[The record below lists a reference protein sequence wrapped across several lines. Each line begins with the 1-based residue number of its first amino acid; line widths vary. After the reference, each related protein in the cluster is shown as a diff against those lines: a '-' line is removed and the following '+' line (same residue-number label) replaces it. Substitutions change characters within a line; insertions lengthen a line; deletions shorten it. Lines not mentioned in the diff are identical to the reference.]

1 METQTATTRHWTSFG
16 EHAHFAEPNRT
27 LQQPSDQTIPHR
39 ALHPINHSRSMD
51 GRVPKRFTSASSC
64 INCCTA
70 SDGVVACLPSLRRSS
85 RGCPTFFNTI
95 SRFLFS
101 VDFHASGSGGLQ
113 VFNLIK
119 PSHWK
124 RSPEGVSICSASV
137 DLLLMN
143 RLANACNL
151 IVAHGD

>member
-95 SRFLFS
+95 SRFILGRFSRLGQRRPSSLQSNKAITLEKVTRGCIDLFR
-101 VDFHASGSGGLQ
+101 FGR
-113 VFNLIK
+113 FI
-119 PSHWK
+119 
-124 RSPEGVSICSASV
+124 
-137 DLLLMN
+137 
-143 RLANACNL
+143 ANESSC
-151 IVAHGD
+151 